1 MATQTLQEAIDEAG
15 SPVALL
21 WKPSPPPWAPPVI
34 APEYA
39 GWAEEQAASNDAVA
53 FSDLSH
59 HMSDLF
65 IEGPDALRLLSESS
79 ANNYEKFEIGQAK
92 QFIAVTERGHLV
104 SDGILMRDATDR
116 FTLSG
121 APASQSWVRYHGEHG
136 GYSVELGS
144 DPDSAHRGGGDP
156 VLCRFQIQGPHA
168 VALAEKVFGPLPKTK
183 FFHSTPVELEGRDY
197 RAFRHGMTAQPGY
210 EFIGAYADGAFLK
223 ERLLEAGEEF
233 GIVHVGGLAY
243 STNGIESGWIPTQAP
258 GIYTSPELAGY
269 RSWLSRDS
277 YEGRRPLSGSF
288 FSEDIEDYYCTPYE
302 LGYGRSISF
311 NHDFVGRDAL
321 QEKKEN
327 VQRTKVTLELDD
339 PEQNGFVVDYG
350 RHRVERDGAL
360 VGMTCHIGSIAP
372 VGGLLALALV
382 ANEHAEPGTPVTVV
396 WGEHPGPGASPSE
409 SNFRRVTAT
418 VQPSPYNEFARTQ
431 YRKDT

>member
-1 MATQTLQEAIDEAG
+1 VAQTLQEAIDEAG
-15 SPVALL
+15 SPVRLL
-21 WKPSPPPWAPPVI
+21 WKPSAAPWTPPVI
-34 APEYA
+34 QPEYV

-65 IEGPDALRLLSESS
+65 IEGPDALRLLSDSS
-79 ANNYEKFEIGQAK
+79 ANNYKTFEIGQAK
-92 QFIAVTERGHLV
+92 QFIAVTARGHLV
-104 SDGILMRDATDR
+104 SDGILMRDAADR

-121 APASQSWVRYHGEHG
+121 APASQNWVRYHGETG
-136 GYSVELGS
+136 GYSVEIGS

-183 FFHSTPVELEGRDY
+183 FFHSTAVELEGRQY

-210 EFIGAYADGAFLK
+210 EFIGAGADGAFLK
-223 ERLLEAGEEF
+223 ESLLGAGEEF

-243 STNGIESGWIPTQAP
+243 STNGIESGWIPTQPP
-258 GIYTSPELAGY
+258 GIYTSPELGGY

-277 YEGRRPLSGSF
+277 YEGRKPLSGSF
-288 FSEDIEDYYCTPYE
+288 LSEDIEAYYCTPYE

-311 NHDFVGRDAL
+311 NHDFIGRDAL
-321 QEKKEN
+321 QEKRED
-327 VQRTKVTLELDD
+327 VRRTKVTLVLEDD
-339 PEQNGFVVDYG
+339 RPGFFVDYG
-350 RHRVERDGAL
+350 RHRIEADGAL
-360 VGMTCHIGSIAP
+360 VGTTCHIGSIAP
-372 VGGLLALALV
+372 AGGPLALALV
-382 ANEHAEPGTPVTVV
+382 ANEHAEPGTSVTVV
-396 WGEHPGPGASPSE
+396 WGEHPGPGASVDE
-409 SNFRRVTAT
+409 GAYTRIRAT